1 MKKERRLA
9 RTQNLGQKTEGQK
22 DWRRLSFGAM
32 PKNCCP
38 RFAGVVEHDE
48 GGAKGGNRV
57 EK

>member
-38 RFAGVVEHDE
+38 RFAGVVEQE